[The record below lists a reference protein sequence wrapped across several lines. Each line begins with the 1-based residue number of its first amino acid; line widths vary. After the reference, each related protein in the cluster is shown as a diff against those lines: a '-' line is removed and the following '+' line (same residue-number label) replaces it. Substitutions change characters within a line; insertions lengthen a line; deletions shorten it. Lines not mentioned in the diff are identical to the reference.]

1 MDIDLLELDAL
12 AAPPVGEGT
21 EHEGGCG
28 DEGKHGTDN
37 GGDGIESSKALP
49 RPAVLDS
56 LEPISPAEQRAALPK
71 KKRQPKSKAKSKA
84 KSSRKKGD
92 KDDVDDSKAD
102 SSHSLTPTEKP
113 KSRTSKG
120 PAKTA
125 KSSEGSDKASKAK
138 DSEEKSTKKRSR
150 KKVDQQEVE
159 PVEPKDAKKKRK
171 AKTSDQTK
179 APERKRKVKTAA
191 AESGAVASAL
201 GGTEAA
207 PAVDPATERKKRL
220 SRRSSAYHVAKK
232 RALAAGKSAE
242 EATALAKE
250 VAGPNQKK
258 VMSQIGSV
266 QNRIKFGIHPILRY
280 F

>member
-1 MDIDLLELDAL
+1 M
-12 AAPPVGEGT
+12 
-21 EHEGGCG
+21 
-28 DEGKHGTDN
+28 
-37 GGDGIESSKALP
+37 
-49 RPAVLDS
+49 
-56 LEPISPAEQRAALPK
+56 
-71 KKRQPKSKAKSKA
+71 
-84 KSSRKKGD
+84 
-92 KDDVDDSKAD
+92 
-102 SSHSLTPTEKP
+102 
-113 KSRTSKG
+113 
-120 PAKTA
+120 
-125 KSSEGSDKASKAK
+125 
-138 DSEEKSTKKRSR
+138 
-150 KKVDQQEVE
+150 
-159 PVEPKDAKKKRK
+159 
-171 AKTSDQTK
+171 
-179 APERKRKVKTAA
+179 
-191 AESGAVASAL
+191 ASAP

>member
-1 MDIDLLELDAL
+1 MVISVRWQIHMTNPDQLG
-12 AAPPVGEGT
+12 VGYPLSMT
-21 EHEGGCG
+21 SQASHLVPLCP
-28 DEGKHGTDN
+28 
-37 GGDGIESSKALP
+37 L
-49 RPAVLDS
+49 RRAV
-56 LEPISPAEQRAALPK
+56 A
-71 KKRQPKSKAKSKA
+71 
-84 KSSRKKGD
+84 
-92 KDDVDDSKAD
+92 
-102 SSHSLTPTEKP
+102 
-113 KSRTSKG
+113 
-120 PAKTA
+120 
-125 KSSEGSDKASKAK
+125 ASKRFQFLSSSTK
-138 DSEEKSTKKRSR
+138 KSTKKRSR